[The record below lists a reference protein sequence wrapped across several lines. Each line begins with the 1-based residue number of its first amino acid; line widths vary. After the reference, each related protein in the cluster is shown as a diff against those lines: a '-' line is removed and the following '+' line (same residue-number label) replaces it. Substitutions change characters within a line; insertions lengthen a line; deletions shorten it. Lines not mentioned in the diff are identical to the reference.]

1 MKKIT
6 ISGSIR
12 RRLAA
17 LLLAAAACAGVTGAY
32 AEAVSVIRPGAAT
45 PSEAEKQPAGSESSG
60 AAELLPPSGSESSG
74 SSGSVELLP
83 PSGGESS
90 GGAELLPPSGGE
102 SSGSSGSTAP
112 SVSQFKLKLTQ
123 ENGKITAKISSASER
138 EVEITI
144 SLEGSRVQTLSLIG
158 NGSVASGTL
167 EAGVYTVRAEYVTP
181 AEGVSAVTK
190 TIEVEEAQQQAP
202 VQPTVAKIGATVAVS
217 GDTITVTVTNADNY
231 PLYAAVGDEIKEVV
245 HGKATFSG
253 LSDGEYDVEVDY
265 ITAVPGVSPYRTSVT
280 VGSGSSGSG
289 ATQTKKAITIT
300 LVVPGEKQIV
310 VCGTAEP
317 NTDVT
322 LSTKPTSKNTIVRAD
337 ASGAYAGVIKCEP
350 GTYTGVYAKYGKDI
364 STRVAARGTYT
375 VTGEPS
381 TPVAPA
387 EKPPLTV
394 DPIYSSTL
402 KVIAYST
409 PGTLVNLGVKG
420 YGQTVTADKNGALVY
435 SLPQTYAN
443 GTVVT
448 FTVFYGEDNKLTYTF
463 DVVVGAASNYRTL
476 MKGSYGDDVL
486 ALTERLKQLGYD
498 IKPSKTY
505 TVDTA
510 EVVRQFQR
518 LNGLDVDGMAGKNTQ
533 TRLYSINAI
542 GPGSAGTNTG
552 YGSLSRSTRYNAAVV
567 PMQKRLREL
576 GYPVGKV
583 DGYFGS
589 QTYRAVVYFQRING
603 LTPAD
608 GVADS
613 GTLALL
619 YSASA
624 KRYNGTTA
632 GTSASTGE
640 ASGYRLLY
648 WGSKGE
654 YVRRLQSALLAAG
667 YKQVKVAD
675 GIYGKWTYDAVIAF
689 QKDNGLMVDGIAGKQ
704 TQNKLYGTS
713 Y

>member
-45 PSEAEKQPAGSESSG
+45 PSEAEKQPT
-60 AAELLPPSGSESSG
+60 
-74 SSGSVELLP
+74 
-83 PSGGESS
+83 GGESS

-102 SSGSSGSTAP
+102 SSGSSGNAAP
-112 SVSQFKLKLTQ
+112 SVSQFKLTLTQ

-144 SLEGSRVQTLSLIG
+144 SLEGSRMQTLSLIG
-158 NGSVASGTL
+158 NGSVTSGTL

-202 VQPTVAKIGATVAVS
+202 AAPTVTKIGATVAVS
-217 GDTITVTVTNADNY
+217 GSTITVTVTNADNY
-231 PLYAAVGDEIKEVV
+231 PLYAAVGEEIKEVV

-280 VGSGSSGSG
+280 VGSG

-420 YGQTVTADKNGALVY
+420 YGQTVTADKKGALVY
-435 SLPQTYAN
+435 SLPQTYKD
-443 GTVVT
+443 GTVIT

-505 TVDTA
+505 TWDTA

-518 LNGLDVDGMAGKNTQ
+518 LNGLTVDGMAGKNTQ
-533 TRLYSINAI
+533 TRLYSTNAI
-542 GPGSAGTNTG
+542 GPGSPGPNTG
-552 YGSLSRSTRYNAAVV
+552 YGTLSRSTRYNAAVV

>member
-1 MKKIT
+1 MKARLF
-6 ISGSIR
+6 GHNAR

-17 LLLAAAACAGVTGAY
+17 LILAAAACAGAVSGAY
-32 AEAVSVIRPGAAT
+32 AEAVLIGPGGAAT
-45 PSEAEKQPAGSESSG
+45 PSEAEKEPT
-60 AAELLPPSGSESSG
+60 
-74 SSGSVELLP
+74 
-83 PSGGESS
+83 GG
-90 GGAELLPPSGGE
+90 
-102 SSGSSGSTAP
+102 SGSSGSTEP
-112 SVSQFKLKLTQ
+112 SVSQFKLSLSQK
-123 ENGKITAKISSASER
+123 NGKITAKISGASER
-138 EVEITI
+138 EVEVKI
-144 SLEGSRVQTLSLIG
+144 SLDGSRVQTLSLIG
-158 NGSVASGTL
+158 NGSVTSSALAAGT
-167 EAGVYTVRAEYVTP
+167 YSVRAEYVTP
-181 AEGVSAVTK
+181 AEGVKAVTK
-190 TIEVEEAQQQAP
+190 TIEVEEAQAQTPAK
-202 VQPTVAKIGATVAVS
+202 PTVTKIGAKVSVS
-217 GDTITVTVTNADNY
+217 GSTITVTVTDADNY

-253 LSDGEYDVEVDY
+253 LAAGSYDVEVDY
-265 ITAVPGVSPYRTSVT
+265 ITAMPGVSPYRTSVT
-280 VGSGSSGSG
+280 VGSGSSGGSSG
-289 ATQTKKAITIT
+289 SGSSETQTKKAITIT

-375 VTGEPS
+375 VTGKSS
-381 TPVAPA
+381 TPVKPA

-435 SLPQTYAN
+435 SLPQTYSN

-448 FTVFYGEDNKLTYTF
+448 FTVFYGEDNKQTYTF

-476 MKGSYGDDVL
+476 MKGSYGEDVL
-486 ALTERLKQLGYD
+486 ALTQRLKQLGYD

-518 LNGLDVDGMAGKNTQ
+518 LNGLDVDGLAGKHTQ

-542 GPGSAGTNTG
+542 GPSSSGGANTG

-603 LTPAD
+603 LSPAD

-632 GTSASTGE
+632 GTAGSPTEST
-640 ASGYRLLY
+640 GYRLLY
-648 WGSKGE
+648 WGSEGE
-654 YVRRLQSALLAAG
+654 HVRRLQSALLAAG
-667 YKQVKVAD
+667 YKQVRVAD
-675 GIYGKWTYDAVIAF
+675 GIFGKWTYDAVVAF
-689 QKDNGLMVDGIAGKQ
+689 QRDHGLQIDGIAGKQ